1 MLKTIT
7 IALIFLT
14 VGCAAPLSKHQLQPA
29 TLGAPISTTQMLAAF
44 DAPSEATLEKI
55 KVADWGFPRAYVDPK
70 ETEERGKIKIRTED
84 TAHEIYI
91 YAFRHP
97 TRGLYLIDAGFPRNH
112 EAAYNFLLKLVVRN
126 KDNGLIVHQTTIDW
140 LAENAGAPLNGVF
153 LTHLHFDHV
162 QGVADLD
169 PAIPIYAGSGAG
181 TGRHIYNRVIAKP
194 TKLAL
199 KNRPP
204 LEEWRFGAPEPG
216 KLAAVDVF
224 GDGALFALHVPG
236 HTPGSTA
243 YLVNAADGAHLI
255 TGDAVHTT
263 KGWTG
268 PTLDAAAFKAD
279 LEQSWESA
287 DRMRALAAEIDGITV
302 HPGHQSF

>member
-1 MLKTIT
+1 MRRF
-7 IALIFLT
+7 IAAALLAL
-14 VGCAAPLSKHQLQPA
+14 VAGCAAPLSKHPLKPA
-29 TLGAPISTTQMLAAF
+29 TLGAPVSLAQMLAAF

-55 KVADWGFPRAYVDPK
+55 KVADWGFSRAYVDPK
-70 ETEERGKIKIRTED
+70 ETEERGKIKVRTED
-84 TAHEIYI
+84 IAHEIYI

-97 TRGLYLIDAGFPRNH
+97 TRGLYLIDAGFPKNH
-112 EAAYNFLLKLVVRN
+112 EEAYNFLLKLVVRD
-126 KDNGLIVHQTTIDW
+126 KDYGLVVHQTTADW
-140 LAENAGAPLNGVF
+140 LAENAGEPLKAV
-153 LTHLHFDHV
+153 LITHLHFDHV

-169 PAIPIYAGSGAG
+169 PAIPIYVGSGAG
-181 TGRHIYNRVIAKP
+181 ARRHIFNRVIAKP

-216 KLAAVDVF
+216 KLAAIDVF

-268 PTLDAAAFKAD
+268 PMLDAPAFKAD
-279 LEQSWESA
+279 LEQSWQSA
-287 DRMRALAAEIDGITV
+287 DRLRAIAGEIDEIKI
-302 HPGHQSF
+302 HPGHESF